1 MGFMMET
8 SKPGTT
14 PVLAERARQSLPLL
28 SGPVTALALFVS
40 LHWPLVAGGSPG
52 VHHPPGNILF
62 RSGLLAPLLGLLLL
76 AALGTVIVFWY
87 LRSIDRSTRKAIPNA
102 SSSAHVLH
110 SLDELTVL
118 KIHDIGFTTD
128 DFLED
133 VRERLLRI
141 NEALSQERLE
151 PARRLVTESLYLRFH
166 AEKALHARRGLR
178 TVRTDWHFEDL
189 FLFAVDGDGEW
200 ETIHVRV
207 TAQVRE
213 VRVPFDLPPDEG
225 RQRADAVTPQRLV
238 EVWSLSR
245 QAGTKTV
252 RDGGAL
258 VGKCPACFVPL
269 PQNHA
274 VRCEN
279 CKVLCNGATHD
290 WVVSNIRPQDRF
302 QAWIRRDPLP
312 TLAALKQH
320 DPGLSRERIRDQ
332 ATLLFWC
339 WIEARILGDPSR
351 LRRHVL
357 APLPELKVIEG
368 QAEPLDE
375 VWLGM
380 VEVVA
385 CIPAVASGDSTLE
398 RCYVRVHWS
407 AAREMGGT
415 PVPLRQ
421 IFVLARRAG
430 AKTFPGRA
438 SLVCRQCYAMLDD
451 TASGKCRCGAA
462 IGPGDQDWALEA
474 VLSPPAGERLRAA
487 HAQAAGIPMAPAE
500 DLEVPRLSDPRE
512 RELLVGTMA
521 RLLAADGELPSR
533 ERKILERCAF
543 VWSIPRERTDRL
555 LKAAQHQRVTSLDGD
570 ERISLLDGLV
580 ATVLLDERIMT
591 EEQALLDLIGSRLD
605 FQPAAVAD
613 LISRAHH
620 KRPGPPS
627 LSSNA
632 SRSETTR

>member
-1 MGFMMET
+1 MGFMIET
-8 SKPGTT
+8 SRPGTR
-14 PVLAERARQSLPLL
+14 PVLAERAGQSLPLL
-28 SGPVTALALFVS
+28 TGRVTALVLLACLY
-40 LHWPLVAGGSPG
+40 WPLAAWGSQGPRNQASD
-52 VHHPPGNILF
+52 VLF

-76 AALGTVIVFWY
+76 GAVGTVIVFWY
-87 LRSIDRSTRKAIPNA
+87 LRSIDRSTRKAIPSA

-141 NEALSQERLE
+141 NEALSQGRLE
-151 PARRLVTESLYLRFH
+151 PVRRLVSDSLYLRFH
-166 AEKALHARRGLR
+166 AENALRARRGMR

-213 VRVPFDLPPDEG
+213 LQVPFDLPPEEA
-225 RQRADAVTPQRLV
+225 RQRAMAIPPQRLV

-269 PQNHA
+269 PPNHA

-312 TLAALKQH
+312 NLAALKHH
-320 DPGLSRERIRDQ
+320 DPGLTRERIRDQ
-332 ATLLFWC
+332 ATLLFWR
-339 WIEARILGDPSR
+339 WIEARILGDPTR

-357 APLPELKVIEG
+357 APLSELKVIEG
-368 QAEPLDE
+368 QAEPLDQ

-385 CIPAVASGDSTLE
+385 CTPGAASGDETLE
-398 RCYVRVHWS
+398 RCYVRMHWS
-407 AAREMGGT
+407 AAREMEGV

-421 IFVLARRAG
+421 IFVLGRKVG

-451 TASGKCRCGAA
+451 GESNRCRCGAA

-474 VLSPPAGERLRAA
+474 VLSPPAAEQLRVA

-500 DLEVPRLSDPRE
+500 NLEVPRLSDPRE

-521 RLLAADGELPSR
+521 RLLTAEGELPSR

-543 VWSIPRERTDRL
+543 VWSIPRERTERL
-555 LKAAQHQRVTSLDGD
+555 LKAAQHQREVSPLDMD

-580 ATVLLDERIMT
+580 ATVLLDDRIMT
-591 EEQALLDLIGSRLD
+591 EEQALLDLIGPRLD
-605 FQPAAVAD
+605 FPPAAVAD
-613 LISRAHH
+613 LIGRAHH

-627 LSSNA
+627 LSSPGL
-632 SRSETTR
+632 